1 MASKL
6 KELEDSKDLKIDKLE
21 AEMSEALQNKEK
33 EFVEF
38 EKDIKSKY
46 RRERKILARGRSN

>member
-1 MASKL
+1 MKDRDSTIEDLKAEMASKL

-38 EKDIKSKY
+38 E
-46 RRERKILARGRSN
+46 